1 MLARQVEATAVV
13 EGKTTPLAWLV
24 LTLNKRST
32 RVDLHVAIWGQFKVV
47 RPYLEARSARLS
59 EIASPGKWEFGSPTI
74 PILWEEKGGWGDDID
89 WPSRVAELRERTS
102 QWLDVLA
109 DLRPRLVNDLAEDM

>member
-1 MLARQVEATAVV
+1 M
-13 EGKTTPLAWLV
+13 
-24 LTLNKRST
+24 
-32 RVDLHVAIWGQFKVV
+32 AIWGQFKVV

-59 EIASPGKWEFGSPTI
+59 EIAGPGKWEFGSPTI

-89 WPSRVAELRERTS
+89 WSSRVAELRERTS

-109 DLRPRLVNDLAEDM
+109 DLARGLSTT